1 MHGCTVNVCFGV
13 PNVSVTLNMKDCLS
27 PSRGFRAYSSY
38 KYIAV
43 CFQKCLK
50 SFKSAF
56 KVKIF
61 SAYESN
67 TSTRLEKNELLIEIL
82 KAY

>member
-13 PNVSVTLNMKDCLS
+13 PNISITLNMKDCLS
-27 PSRGFRAYSSY
+27 PSRGFRAYSIY
-38 KYIAV
+38 KYITV

-50 SFKSAF
+50 SFKSVF

-67 TSTRLEKNELLIEIL
+67 TSTRLEKMNCLL
-82 KAY
+82 KY